1 MGKHKG
7 NVGHCVHHRIEYI
20 TSIVGP
26 TYKCM
31 MCGKWYD
38 SCIKFRS
45 GAGIMRY
52 CLDCAEKIRLIE
64 RVERH
69 LKEEGLNE
77 FHW

>member
-1 MGKHKG
+1 
-7 NVGHCVHHRIEYI
+7 
-20 TSIVGP
+20 
-26 TYKCM
+26 
-31 MCGKWYD
+31 
-38 SCIKFRS
+38 
-45 GAGIMRY
+45 MRY